1 MSDVYNEFD
10 VVLLLFLFV
19 WFYFMDSV
27 LWIIN
32 FYCVVLVIK
41 RENIKIYY
49 LVVVIMIE
57 KSFFYVKNFYK
68 RFVIF
73 LIKCKISYK

>member
-27 LWIIN
+27 LWIII

-41 RENIKIYY
+41 RFII
-49 LVVVIMIE
+49 
-57 KSFFYVKNFYK
+57 
-68 RFVIF
+68 
-73 LIKCKISYK
+73 

>member
-49 LVVVIMIE
+49 LVVVIMIK

-68 RFVIF
+68 SFVIF
-73 LIKCKISYK
+73 LIKCKIS

>member
-57 KSFFYVKNFYK
+57 KSFFYVKNFNM

-73 LIKCKISYK
+73 LIKCKIS